1 MNLNSRVTR
10 RSMIGAMVLPT
21 LGAVL
26 IAGCSQAAPPAPT
39 QSSGSSGQSSTT
51 NQSSAAAQPT
61 TAAAAQ
67 ATTVPQAASQ
77 PSSAEAVELVES
89 SWATDTYGMFR
100 EQRRIDSFAKTYPNS
115 KITVKL
121 RNVASSGYRQQVLT
135 QLAGGVGP
143 DVFRLSWQDVFPFKE
158 QGQIPALD
166 DKFKSLGKDD
176 WLSSDDAKKDIFEGA
191 RYAGKLYGLPMGGD
205 MSNVEVNKSLF
216 KAAGANDPPT
226 TYGDSSWSF
235 DEMLEIGKSLTKRSS
250 DGTPL
255 QMGIYGGSTAG
266 GSGNPFSL
274 VETWGGKTLSDDWSK
289 LLWSEDPGPEAWQW
303 NADLVWKEK
312 VAASQAESQGGA
324 FSYNNGKL
332 AIYPHYVS
340 QLSYHTQDVKDKFD
354 WDQAPWPTKG
364 SNPVKV
370 MFWYSAW
377 TMNAKGKH
385 LDQAFELLQFV
396 AGPIGT
402 IPGVELGWEL
412 PLFKSLDSR
421 YNAEI
426 AKLNKNIK
434 PAIDGFE
441 HRIARHYYHQPRW
454 NEAWT
459 KYISPALDDIF
470 ANKKKAA
477 DALKEITPKVNA
489 LLEEGAKLM
498 GTIS

>member
-1 MNLNSRVTR
+1 MNLGGKFTR
-10 RSMIGAMVLPT
+10 RELLRSLALPAIGGL
-21 LGAVL
+21 LL
-26 IAGCSQAAPPAPT
+26 AGCSPSAPVAAPT
-39 QSSGSSGQSSTT
+39 QAAK
-51 NQSSAAAQPT
+51 SAAAQPT
-61 TAAAAQ
+61 QAASTQ
-67 ATTVPQAASQ
+67 ATAVPQAASQ
-77 PSSAEAVELVES
+77 PAAAPVTLVES
-89 SWATDTYGMFR
+89 SWATDTYGLSR
-100 EQRRIDSFAKTYPNS
+100 EQERVDLYKKTYPDS
-115 KITVKL
+115 KITVNL

-176 WLSSDDAKKDIFEGA
+176 WLSSSDAKKDIFDGA
-191 RYAGKLYGLPMGGD
+191 RYAGKLYGIPMGGD

-216 KAAGANDPPT
+216 KAAGAKDPPI
-226 TYGDSSWSF
+226 TYGAGDWSF
-235 DEMLEIGKSLTKRSS
+235 DQILEIGQSLTKRSA

-255 QMGIYGGSTAG
+255 QLGIYADAAMG

-274 VETWGGKTLSDDWSK
+274 VESWGGKTLSDDWSK
-289 LLWSEDPGPEAWQW
+289 LLWSEDPGPAAWQW
-303 NADLVWKEK
+303 QADLVYKYK
-312 VAASQAESQGGA
+312 VAASAGESQGGA

-354 WDQAPWPTKG
+354 WDQSPWPTQG
-364 SNPVKV
+364 TNPVRV

-377 TMNAKGKH
+377 VMNAKGKNP
-385 LDQAFELLQFV
+385 DPSFQFLQFV
-396 AGPIGT
+396 GGPIGT

-412 PLFKSLDSR
+412 PLFTSLDSH
-421 YNAEI
+421 YNSRI
-426 AKLNKNIK
+426 ANLNKNIK
-434 PAIDGFE
+434 PPIDGFE
-441 HRIARHYYHQPRW
+441 HRISRHYYHQPRW

-470 ANKKKAA
+470 ANKKTAS
-477 DALKEITPKVNA
+477 DALNGITPKVNA

-498 GTIS
+498 GTVS

>member
-1 MNLNSRVTR
+1 MQSARITR
-10 RSMIGAMVLPT
+10 RRLLGGLLVPAVGGAL
-21 LGAVL
+21 L
-26 IAGCSQAAPPAPT
+26 AGCSQSTPAVTPA
-39 QSSGSSGQSSTT
+39 SKP
-51 NQSSAAAQPT
+51 AAQPT
-61 TAAAAQ
+61 Q
-67 ATTVPQAASQ
+67 APPATGQ
-77 PSSAEAVELVES
+77 PGTAEAVELVES

-100 EQRRIDSFAKTYPNS
+100 EQERIDLFKKTYPNS
-115 KITVKL
+115 KISVKL
-121 RNVASSGYRQQVLT
+121 RNIGSGYRQQILT

-143 DVFRLSWQDVFPFKE
+143 DVFRLGWADVFPFKE

-176 WLSSDDAKKDIFEGA
+176 WLSSSDAKTAIFDSA

-216 KAAGANDPPT
+216 KAAGAKDPPI
-226 TYGDSSWSF
+226 TYDASNWSF
-235 DEMLEIGKSLTKRSS
+235 DQVLEIAKSLTKRSS

-255 QMGIYGGSTAG
+255 QMGIYGGSTIG

-303 NADLVWKEK
+303 NADLVWKHK
-312 VAASQAESQGGA
+312 VAASQAESAGGA

-332 AIYPHYVS
+332 AIFPHYVS

-377 TMNAKGKH
+377 VMNAKGKH
-385 LDQAFELLQFV
+385 PDQAFQLLQFV

-412 PLFKSLDSR
+412 PLFKSLDSK
-421 YNAEI
+421 YNDRI

-441 HRIARHYYHQPRW
+441 HRITRHYYHQPRW
-454 NEAWT
+454 QEAWT
-459 KYISPALDDIF
+459 KLISPALDDIF
-470 ANKKKAA
+470 ANKKSAA

-489 LLEEGAKLM
+489 LLQEGAKLM
-498 GTIS
+498 GTA

>member
-1 MNLNSRVTR
+1 
-10 RSMIGAMVLPT
+10 MIGAVVVST
-21 LGAVL
+21 LGAAL
-26 IAGCSQAAPPAPT
+26 IAGCSQASSPAPT
-39 QSSGSSGQSSTT
+39 QSTAASGQTGSAARATT
-51 NQSSAAAQPT
+51 AAQP
-61 TAAAAQ
+61 
-67 ATTVPQAASQ
+67 TTVPQAASQ
-77 PSSAEAVELVES
+77 PPSSEVVELVES
-89 SWATDTYGMFR
+89 SWATDTYGLAR
-100 EQRRIDSFAKTYPNS
+100 EQERLDLFKKTYPNA

-143 DVFRLSWQDVFPFKE
+143 DVFRLGWADVFPFKE

-166 DKFKSLGKDD
+166 DKLKSLGKDD
-176 WLSSDDAKKDIFEGA
+176 WLSSEDAKKEIFDGA
-191 RYAGKLYGLPMGGD
+191 RYTGKLYGLPMGGD

-216 KAAGANDPPT
+216 KAAGVKDPPI
-226 TYGDSSWSF
+226 TYGESNWSF
-235 DEMLEIGKSLTKRSS
+235 DDMLELAKSLTKRNS
-250 DGTPL
+250 DGTPI
-255 QMGIYGGSTAG
+255 QMGIGVDAG
-266 GSGNPFSL
+266 MNGSGNPVSL
-274 VETWGGKTLSDDWSK
+274 VESWGGQTLSDDWSK
-289 LLWSEDPGPEAWQW
+289 FLWAQDPGPEAWQW
-303 NADLVWKEK
+303 NADLVWKWK

-324 FSYNNGKL
+324 FSFNNGRL

-340 QLSYHTQDVKDKFD
+340 QLSYHTLDIKDKFD

-364 SNPVKV
+364 NNPVKV

-377 TMNAKGKH
+377 VMNAKGKH
-385 LDQAFELLQFV
+385 PDQAFQLLQFV

-412 PLFKSLDSR
+412 PLFKSLDAR
-421 YNAEI
+421 YNSRI

-454 NEAWT
+454 QEAST
-459 KYISPALDDIF
+459 KYIGPALDDIF
-470 ANKKKAA
+470 ARKKTAA
-477 DALKEITPKVNA
+477 EALKEITPKVNA